1 MSAPAWLSRV
11 TLSLRG
17 DLDALPRGSTEEYL
31 IHQAVAD
38 LFGER
43 PPGDRGY
50 LYRVMERQ
58 RTERKILVLSPDEP
72 LPLERI
78 AFRPWL
84 GVTALQSKPFNPAL
98 RAGQALD
105 FQVRVNATRV
115 VTSEDEKD
123 GSGEPRKRRFDVYDA
138 ARHRNTPL
146 SHNPAD
152 VYREWLSRQ
161 LSGAAKV
168 RDVGLVERGEAK
180 PSRGMD
186 RTDVRTRRIQ
196 FVYAELIGTL
206 LVEDPRSLLRIVV
219 AGVGRARAF
228 GCGLLLLWPPG
239 SLPRRRPQGSE

>member
-1 MSAPAWLSRV
+1 VSAPAWLSRA

-17 DLDALPRGSTEEYL
+17 DLHALPRGSSEEYL

-38 LFGER
+38 LFGDR
-43 PPGDRGY
+43 PQGDRGY

-58 RTERKILVLSPDEP
+58 RNERKILVLSHAEP

-84 GVTALQSKPFNPAL
+84 GVTALQTKRFDPAL

-115 VTSEDEKD
+115 VTSEDEKTE
-123 GSGEPRKRRFDVYDA
+123 SGEPKKRRFDVYDA
-138 ARHRNTPL
+138 ARHRNTPP
-146 SHNPAD
+146 SHSPAD
-152 VYREWLSRQ
+152 VYREWLGRQ
-161 LSGAAKV
+161 LAGAAEV

-186 RTDVRTRRIQ
+186 RTDARTRRIQ
-196 FVYAELIGTL
+196 FVYAELIGAL
-206 LVEDPRSLLRIVV
+206 LVEDPRRLLDIAVG
-219 AGVGRARAF
+219 GVGRARAF

-239 SLPRRRPQGSE
+239 SLPRRRLRESE